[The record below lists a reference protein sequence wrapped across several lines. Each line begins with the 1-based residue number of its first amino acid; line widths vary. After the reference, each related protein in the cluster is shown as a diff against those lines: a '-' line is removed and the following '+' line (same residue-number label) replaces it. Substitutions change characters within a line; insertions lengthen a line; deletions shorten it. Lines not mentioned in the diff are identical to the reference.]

1 MPAHSSGGKNLKQQR
16 PVLTIA
22 VWAVLAGIILT
33 PFVIAATSP
42 YLIGRDITYVVAG
55 LAGIAALCF
64 LLIQP
69 LLAAGYLPG
78 ANLLKERRWHRWI
91 GSAIVVAV
99 ALHVG
104 GLYITSPADALDALL
119 LVSPTPFS
127 LYGVIGM
134 WAVILTALLVA
145 FRSTLK
151 LPYKLW
157 NTIHNLLA
165 VVVVIGTV
173 VHALMIEGTMG
184 TLSKT
189 FLCVCV
195 LAATATAIIHLRIL
209 KPMLQ
214 KQRNS

>member
-22 VWAVLAGIILT
+22 VWAVLAG
-33 PFVIAATSP
+33 
-42 YLIGRDITYVVAG
+42 
-55 LAGIAALCF
+55 AGIAALCF

-104 GLYITSPADALDALL
+104 ADALDALL